1 MAIFCF
7 LTWVVVPRALHFL
20 CSEIKLQNTGKESW
34 AIPKEV
40 RLTGHTEPGNSGG
53 PETRDMSSKDLSAR
67 KSHPKGAT
75 LL

>member
-67 KSHPKGAT
+67 KSHPKGAI